1 MKYIKLFENFSE
13 LDWKKNI
20 LQNTEILNIVEDLR
34 DLSAEYL
41 DDKVEVVDEFDGEVE
56 SIDKSLIFDIMIQ
69 NKEGHL
75 DSIVN
80 GSFDYNQDKPI
91 EDYFYWNEESII
103 PDDLMMI
110 PDMIKKYINRL
121 NEPKSPEE
129 KEKAKSIILDGELK
143 LIINFAIIF
152 GAEDG
157 DPDLTDDSGNV
168 YQRIIVAYPDVE
180 FDIIDPWDLN

>member
-20 LQNTEILNIVEDLR
+20 LENTEILNIVEDLR

-41 DDKVEVVDEFDGEVE
+41 DDKVEVTDEFDGETT
-56 SIDKSLIFDIMIQ
+56 SIDKSLIFNIMIED
-69 NKEGHL
+69 KDGLL

-110 PDMIKKYINRL
+110 PDMIK
-121 NEPKSPEE
+121 S
-129 KEKAKSIILDGELK
+129 SELK
-143 LIINFAIIF
+143 LMINFAIIF

-168 YQRIIVAYPDVE
+168 YQRIIVSYPDVE

>member
-13 LDWKKNI
+13 LDWKQNI
-20 LQNTEILNIVEDLR
+20 IQNTEILNIVEDLR

-41 DDKVEVVDEFDGEVE
+41 DDKVEVTDEFDDEVE
-56 SIDKSLIFDIMIQ
+56 SIDKSLIFDVMIED
-69 NKEGHL
+69 KEGHL
-75 DSIVN
+75 DSIFN

-103 PDDLMMI
+103 PNDLMKI
-110 PDMIKKYINRL
+110 PDMIK
-121 NEPKSPEE
+121 S
-129 KEKAKSIILDGELK
+129 GELK
-143 LIINFAIIF
+143 LMVNFAIIF

-168 YQRIIVAYPDVE
+168 YKRIIVSYPDVE
-180 FDIIDPWDLN
+180 FDIIDPWDL

>member
-13 LDWKKNI
+13 LDWKQNI
-20 LQNTEILNIVEDLR
+20 IQNTEILNIVEDLR
-34 DLSAEYL
+34 DISLEYL
-41 DDKVEVVDEFDGEVE
+41 DDRVEVKDEFDGE
-56 SIDKSLIFDIMIQ
+56 IQILDKTLIFDVMIQ
-69 NKEGHL
+69 NKEGLL

-110 PDMIKKYINRL
+110 PDMIK
-121 NEPKSPEE
+121 S
-129 KEKAKSIILDGELK
+129 GELK
-143 LIINFAIIF
+143 LMINFAIIF

-180 FDIIDPWDLN
+180 FDIIDPWDL

>member
-1 MKYIKLFENFSE
+1 MKYIKLFENFSD
-13 LDWKKNI
+13 LDWKQNI
-20 LQNTEILNIVEDLR
+20 LKNTEILNIVEDLR

-41 DDKVEVVDEFDGEVE
+41 DDKVEVTDEFDGETT

-110 PDMIKKYINRL
+110 PDMIK
-121 NEPKSPEE
+121 S
-129 KEKAKSIILDGELK
+129 GELK

-168 YQRIIVAYPDVE
+168 YKSCLLYTSDAADE
-180 FDIIDPWDLN
+180 

>member
-1 MKYIKLFENFSE
+1 MKYIKLFENFSD
-13 LDWKKNI
+13 LDWKQNI
-20 LQNTEILNIVEDLR
+20 LKNTDILNIVEDLR

-41 DDKVEVVDEFDGEVE
+41 DDKVEVTDEFDGETT
-56 SIDKSLIFDIMIQ
+56 SIDKSLIFDVMIQ
-69 NKEGHL
+69 NKEGLL

-91 EDYFYWNEESII
+91 EDYFYWNEKSII

-110 PDMIKKYINRL
+110 PDMIK
-121 NEPKSPEE
+121 S
-129 KEKAKSIILDGELK
+129 GELK
-143 LIINFAIIF
+143 LMVNFAIIF

-168 YQRIIVAYPDVE
+168 YKRIIIAYPDVE
-180 FDIIDPWDLN
+180 FDIIDPWDLY

>member
-13 LDWKKNI
+13 GDWKQNI

-41 DDKVEVVDEFDGEVE
+41 DDKVEVTDEFDGETT

-110 PDMIKKYINRL
+110 PDMIK
-121 NEPKSPEE
+121 S
-129 KEKAKSIILDGELK
+129 GELK
-143 LIINFAIIF
+143 LMVNFAIIF

-168 YQRIIVAYPDVE
+168 YQRIIIAYPDVE

>member
-13 LDWKKNI
+13 VDWKQNI
-20 LQNTEILNIVEDLR
+20 LKNTEILNIVEDLR

-41 DDKVEVVDEFDGEVE
+41 DDKVEVTDEFDGETT

-103 PDDLMMI
+103 PNDLMKI
-110 PDMIKKYINRL
+110 PDMIK
-121 NEPKSPEE
+121 S
-129 KEKAKSIILDGELK
+129 GELK
-143 LIINFAIIF
+143 LMVNFAIIF

-168 YQRIIVAYPDVE
+168 YKRIIVAYPDVE

>member
-13 LDWKKNI
+13 LDWKQNI
-20 LQNTEILNIVEDLR
+20 IQNTEILNIVEDLR

-41 DDKVEVVDEFDGEVE
+41 DDKVEVTDEFDGETT
-56 SIDKSLIFDIMIQ
+56 SIDKSLIFNIMIED
-69 NKEGHL
+69 KDGLL

-103 PDDLMMI
+103 PDDLMEI
-110 PDMIKKYINRL
+110 PDMIK
-121 NEPKSPEE
+121 S
-129 KEKAKSIILDGELK
+129 GELK
-143 LIINFAIIF
+143 LMINFAIIF

-157 DPDLTDDSGNV
+157 DPNLTDDSGNV